1 MESARRAT
9 VGINSA
15 APAAAAPELAWS
27 GVTSSLE
34 KVILLQDVEITE
46 ICISKASIATEKVSL
61 RLWLTTQAVKANVY
75 LNSDLQES
83 DLTHKFIARSNTYHQ
98 DQKTFTTCLLSQ
110 QENWRLSR
118 KEVSYPATMQ
128 SFLKGTDIHLATI
141 PKSEQ
146 QKKTFLH

>member
-1 MESARRAT
+1 MESASRAT

-75 LNSDLQES
+75 LNSDL
-83 DLTHKFIARSNTYHQ
+83 
-98 DQKTFTTCLLSQ
+98 
-110 QENWRLSR
+110 
-118 KEVSYPATMQ
+118 
-128 SFLKGTDIHLATI
+128 
-141 PKSEQ
+141 
-146 QKKTFLH
+146 